1 MCLAFTGKVKKIFDK
16 KVLVAYKNGESMALL
31 TDEKVKVGDSVLVQ
45 MGIIIKVL
53 TGNTPPGLF

>member
-53 TGNTPPGLF
+53 TGNTPPDPF